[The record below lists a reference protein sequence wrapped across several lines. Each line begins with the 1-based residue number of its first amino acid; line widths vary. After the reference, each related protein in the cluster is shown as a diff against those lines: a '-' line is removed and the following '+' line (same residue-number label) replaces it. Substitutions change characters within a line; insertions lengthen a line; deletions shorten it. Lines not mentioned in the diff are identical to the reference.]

1 MSGGLRIHV
10 RLVSCVNMGDHDEM
24 VTTVHEA
31 LTGETVEHLVCRLM
45 ELGEFQRRFVSS
57 KSPHA
62 RIEIQYVAGTEP
74 EPTYDQT
81 VPPF

>member
-1 MSGGLRIHV
+1 MLSER
-10 RLVSCVNMGDHDEM
+10 SDGDERATQGDQ
-24 VTTVHEA
+24 A
-31 LTGETVEHLVCRLM
+31 DSPQAASPGETVEHLVCRLM